1 VTITGHDFGFM
12 MGRIGL
18 VGSRGSVEQELF
30 VMVWDGD
37 HVIAHLPDALAAGT
51 YRLAIVTHGNGR
63 NPGASD
69 MIDITIVPTPPA
81 TQGLQGPAGP
91 AGPAGPRG
99 DTGPQGAPGPNGLP
113 GPIGLQGPIGPSGL
127 QGPSGAGFQWR
138 GGWDAAVQ
146 YSPGD
151 VVAYDGSS
159 SRTASRRRLRGR

>member
-81 TQGLQGPAGP
+81 TQGLQGPAGS
-91 AGPAGPRG
+91 AGPARTRVRKVRPVR
-99 DTGPQGAPGPNGLP
+99 TGCQD
-113 GPIGLQGPIGPSGL
+113 QSGCKDRSVL
-127 QGPSGAGFQWR
+127 RVCRVRAALAFSGE
-138 GGWDAAVQ
+138 AVGTPPFSTRPVMS
-146 YSPGD
+146 SPTM
-151 VVAYDGSS
+151 VH
-159 SRTASRRRLRGR
+159 RT